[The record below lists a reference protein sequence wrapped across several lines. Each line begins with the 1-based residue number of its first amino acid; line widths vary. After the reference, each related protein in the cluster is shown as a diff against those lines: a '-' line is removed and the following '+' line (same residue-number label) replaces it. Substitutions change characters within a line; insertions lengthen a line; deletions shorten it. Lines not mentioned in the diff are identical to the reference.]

1 MKPVNMEYINAQN
14 NFFICALIAVVL
26 LLIAAVINLMIKCRL
41 NDSTE
46 LTEVETKR
54 ISILIKVMS
63 GYGVLL
69 LLLSSVT
76 IYYLITFIQ
85 INAKF
90 N

>member
-14 NFFICALIAVVL
+14 NFFVCALIAVVL
-26 LLIAAVINLMIKCRL
+26 LIIATVINLMIKRRL

-54 ISILIKVMS
+54 ISILTKVMS

-69 LLLSSVT
+69 LILSSVT

-85 INAKF
+85 VNAKF